1 MKHLPTDSS
10 KTSAIDALADF
21 YLTEQEW
28 NYLLALRA
36 AEHGLERVPMDAGD
50 PGAMADIC
58 VLAGVAE
65 RPDPDSG
72 DRDAL
77 KLTDL
82 GRGAVTVLAGM
93 SPAMRA
99 QVYYLPTE
107 DSATVEHAAVEPQK
121 PAEAVACIEPAPR
134 ITVGSLVRHK
144 PSGAVGLVTEH
155 SMWDGDW
162 GAYRAA
168 LTRPTQIGRAVVST
182 LVDRADRWEKVA

>member
-36 AEHGLERVPMDAGD
+36 AEHGLERAPMDTGD

-72 DRDAL
+72 CLLYTSPSPRDVEES
-77 KLTDL
+77 
-82 GRGAVTVLAGM
+82 RM
-93 SPAMRA
+93 PS
-99 QVYYLPTE
+99 
-107 DSATVEHAAVEPQK
+107 SA
-121 PAEAVACIEPAPR
+121 
-134 ITVGSLVRHK
+134 
-144 PSGAVGLVTEH
+144 
-155 SMWDGDW
+155 
-162 GAYRAA
+162 
-168 LTRPTQIGRAVVST
+168 
-182 LVDRADRWEKVA
+182 

>member
-36 AEHGLERVPMDAGD
+36 AEHGLERAPMDASD

-72 DRDAL
+72 DRGAL

-93 SPAMRA
+93 PPAART

-121 PAEAVACIEPAPR
+121 PAEAVACIEPAPG